1 MFDILAFCVI
11 FRHKLI
17 PSYTCISLRKKQ
29 KNTFRNYDHYDSYHQ
44 KNNCFILNLF
54 TLNLNS
60 IFEKWPIEPYGFGQP
75 YQKTPKL
82 PKTKVGS
89 DREIR

>member
-1 MFDILAFCVI
+1 MFDILAFCAI

-17 PSYTCISLRKKQ
+17 PSYTCICLRKKQ
-29 KNTFRNYDHYDSYHQ
+29 KTHSAITTITTPITK